1 MKKTIIGILTI
12 LALISCSRNNSTATK
27 NPHPFFETIEND
39 PLTNKSYDRKYRVS
53 SFYREA
59 QGGDDE
65 PIINRQLHLNNIRS
79 INLHNVQTEKIDSF
93 SVYFF
98 VFRWGKVG
106 GSIYEPIDCTI
117 TTYSTRIHIEIPDSF
132 IFENHQYDM
141 TGEGKIVTL
150 SRKYYVKFSYFD
162 EVSLNYHFSIEEDE
176 EEGIYKTGFVEEMV
190 GHDSIY
196 VTN

>member
-39 PLTNKSYDRKYRVS
+39 PLTNKSYDKKYRVS

-98 VFRWGKVG
+98 
-106 GSIYEPIDCTI
+106 T
-117 TTYSTRIHIEIPDSF
+117 
-132 IFENHQYDM
+132 M
-141 TGEGKIVTL
+141 
-150 SRKYYVKFSYFD
+150 
-162 EVSLNYHFSIEEDE
+162 
-176 EEGIYKTGFVEEMV
+176 
-190 GHDSIY
+190 
-196 VTN
+196 